1 LELQREK
8 LPQTVPKDTGTLLA
22 KYPVSKE
29 CGLDQS
35 TISAWYHKGRKPS
48 VDSLEKLCEGFGI
61 TMSRFF
67 AAEDDQVTLTREQR
81 ELLRCWDA
89 LSKKQRVATL
99 QLIKDMPNID

>member
-1 LELQREK
+1 MDILKEIENMRLKRGWSIY
-8 LPQTVPKDTGTLLA
+8 TMA
-22 KYPVSKE
+22 KE

-48 VDSLEKLCEGFGI
+48 VESLEKLCEGFGI

-67 AAEDDQVTLTREQR
+67 AVDDELITLTREQR
-81 ELLRCWDA
+81 ELLNCWDA
-89 LSKKQRVATL
+89 LSKKQKVSTL